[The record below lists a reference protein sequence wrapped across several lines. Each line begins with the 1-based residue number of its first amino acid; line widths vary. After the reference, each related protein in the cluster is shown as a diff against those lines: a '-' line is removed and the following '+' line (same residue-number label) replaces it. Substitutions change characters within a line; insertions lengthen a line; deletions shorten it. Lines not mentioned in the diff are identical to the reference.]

1 MIRQE
6 EEHADEI
13 DEMLRQPGQIA
24 ISKEAEALSPQQG
37 RAGTQKSPV
46 PRTPRRSFLPAAYCA
61 EPNPPAARGTS
72 DMHANH
78 KPPPGSTKLPPRKA
92 FPPFESLRAFD
103 AVARLGGVRKAA
115 QALLRD
121 HAVISRHLKALEAWT
136 GTTLLERTPG
146 GAVLTPEGR
155 EYHQHIEAAF
165 NTIAYATID
174 LLKRNDDRCVHVWCM
189 PAFALHWMT
198 GHLESFQSANRDL
211 DIELRST
218 REEPDFETQDADV
231 VIQLVPTFGEPQERP
246 AIVRA
251 MELARLRTV
260 PVASPEY
267 LTGRPEI
274 HRPEDLLAHEL
285 LHEEDFDA
293 WQEWFAACG
302 IDGELELSG
311 PRLWHGHMTLA
322 AARRGRGIALT
333 NRLVAREDLASGR
346 LVEIGASCQA
356 FPAVAPWA
364 YTFVARAD
372 RWDARPVRAFREWLI
387 AAIEEELSATE

>member
-1 MIRQE
+1 MSQS
-6 EEHADEI
+6 
-13 DEMLRQPGQIA
+13 GQ
-24 ISKEAEALSPQQG
+24 
-37 RAGTQKSPV
+37 T
-46 PRTPRRSFLPAAYCA
+46 
-61 EPNPPAARGTS
+61 PPAA
-72 DMHANH
+72 
-78 KPPPGSTKLPPRKA
+78 GSKLPPRKA

-121 HAVISRHLKALEAWT
+121 HAVISRHLKTLESWT
-136 GTTLLERTPG
+136 GTTLIERTPG

-155 EYHQHIEAAF
+155 EYHRQIEAAF
-165 NTIAYATID
+165 NTIAHATID

-198 GHLESFQSANRDL
+198 GHLESFEAANTDL

-218 REEPDFETQDADV
+218 REEPDFETQEADV
-231 VIQLVPTFGEPQERP
+231 VIQLVPTFGAPVERP
-246 AIVRA
+246 AILQA
-251 MELARLRTV
+251 MELARLPTV
-260 PVASPEY
+260 PVASPDY
-267 LTGRPEI
+267 LAGRDAI
-274 HRPEDLLAHEL
+274 ARPEDLLEHEL

-302 IDGELELSG
+302 IEGELELSG

-346 LVEIGASCQA
+346 LLEIGADTPA
-356 FPAVAPWA
+356 FPEVAPWA
-364 YTFVARAD
+364 YVFVARAD
-372 RWDARPVRAFREWLI
+372 RWDARPVRRFREWLI
-387 AAIEEELSATE
+387 GAINEEVPAARAAS

>member
-1 MIRQE
+1 MT
-6 EEHADEI
+6 ASS
-13 DEMLRQPGQIA
+13 QP
-24 ISKEAEALSPQQG
+24 P
-37 RAGTQKSPV
+37 T
-46 PRTPRRSFLPAAYCA
+46 
-61 EPNPPAARGTS
+61 N
-72 DMHANH
+72 
-78 KPPPGSTKLPPRKA
+78 PGSKLPPRKA

-121 HAVISRHLKALEAWT
+121 HAVISRHLKALESWT
-136 GTTLLERTPG
+136 GTTLIERTPG

-155 EYHQHIEAAF
+155 EYHRQIEAAF
-165 NTIAYATID
+165 NTIAHATID

-198 GHLESFQSANRDL
+198 GHLASFESTNQDL

-218 REEPDFETQDADV
+218 REEPDFETQEADV
-231 VIQLVPTFGEPQERP
+231 VIQLVPTGAPLDRP
-246 AIVRA
+246 ASVQT
-251 MELARLRTV
+251 MELARLPTV
-260 PVASPEY
+260 PVASPGY
-267 LTGRPEI
+267 LDGHPAIE
-274 HRPEDLLAHEL
+274 RPEDLLGHEL

-302 IDGELELSG
+302 IEGELELSG

-333 NRLVAREDLASGR
+333 NRLVAREDLAG
-346 LVEIGASCQA
+346 GALIEVGAGATA
-356 FPAVAPWA
+356 FPAVTPWA

-372 RWDARPVRAFREWLI
+372 RWDARPVRRFREWLI
-387 AAIEEELSATE
+387 EAIDAELPAIRRAS